1 MDTPAFTLD
10 QLRMFIAVVDE
21 GSFSAAGRK
30 LQRVQSAVSHA
41 MATLETQLGVQLWD
55 RATKTPTLTSHGQVM
70 LASARRLCSE
80 ADELARV
87 AQGLVEGLEG
97 ELSLALDALL
107 PVRAVVDLTR
117 ELGAAFPTV
126 ELRVFTETMSAVT
139 ALVRAGT
146 CQIGVVG
153 PAANTTGL
161 ERQHLVSVRLVTVV
175 APSHP
180 LAAAAKSRARGVKTT
195 QLAQHV
201 HIVLSERGDERTPDQ
216 AVLSSR
222 TWRIADLATKKA
234 LLLAGLGWG
243 NLPEHMVDE
252 DLAKGRLVR
261 IRPAAWSDD
270 EWNLSLSVVH
280 RSELA
285 PGPAARWLLE
295 RLPTLCTRA
304 PGVRASSTRRGQR

>member
-1 MDTPAFTLD
+1 MDSSSSDFTLD
-10 QLRMFIAVVDE
+10 QLRTLLAVVDE

-30 LQRVQSAVSHA
+30 LRRVQSAVSHA
-41 MATLETQLGVQLWD
+41 MANLENQLGVVLWD
-55 RATKTPTLTSHGQVM
+55 RSTKIPTLTAQGKVV
-70 LASARRLCSE
+70 LASARQLCAE

-87 AQGLVEGLEG
+87 AHGLVGGLEA

-117 ELGAAFPTV
+117 EFAREFPTV
-126 ELRVFTETMSAVT
+126 ELRLYTETLSAVS

-153 PAANTTGL
+153 PAANSSGL
-161 ERQHLVSVRLVTVV
+161 EREHLLSVRMVSVV

-180 LAAAAKSRARGVKTT
+180 LASAAKSRARGIRTP

-216 AVLSSR
+216 AVLSPR

-243 NLPEHMVDE
+243 NLPEHMVDDE
-252 DLAKGRLVR
+252 LAKGRLLR

-270 EWNLSLSVVH
+270 EWNLSLAVVH
-280 RSELA
+280 RPELA
-285 PGPAARWLLE
+285 RGPAARWVLS
-295 RLPTLCTRA
+295 RLPALCTRA
-304 PGVRASSTRRGQR
+304 AGVEASARR